1 MHSRQLIALVL
12 ALTAS
17 ACVSA
22 LATVLSP
29 PRARL
34 ADVHM
39 SKRAAA
45 RQRGK
50 VLNQRRQD
58 IIQAH
63 GGPDLQTPS
72 DAAACTARIVS
83 HNVALVTYA
92 NGTSFEVHTPDLHQG
107 GSDLGAW
114 LSVRA
119 ALEITASE

>member
-1 MHSRQLIALVL
+1 MKARQVLSVFL

-22 LATVLSP
+22 LAAVLAP

-45 RQRGK
+45 RVRGR
-50 VLNQRRQD
+50 VLNRQRQQIRQ
-58 IIQAH
+58 AN
-63 GGPDLQTPS
+63 GAPDQEAPF
-72 DAAACTARIVS
+72 DATACASQIVS
-83 HNVALVTYA
+83 HNIALVTYA
-92 NGTSFEVHTPDLHQG
+92 NGTSVEVHTPDLHQG
-107 GSDLGAW
+107 GSDLPAW